1 MDNYD
6 QFVHAAL
13 EAEDDEYK
21 NIDYF
26 KYLLRKEKI
35 AGLDDGERREL
46 QNFISNYGYQA
57 FVGGEL

>member
-1 MDNYD
+1 MNNYD

-13 EAEDDEYK
+13 EAESDEYK

-35 AGLDDGERREL
+35 TSLDDGERWEL
-46 QNFISNYGYQA
+46 QNFISKYGYQA
-57 FVGGEL
+57 FVEDEA